1 MAVAMLPA
9 AEFSGPHPSAEVLL
23 TLLVILC
30 ASLWVFA
37 TLVRRETR
45 HRRLVA
51 LTQWARSHR
60 MQHLSADSQSQA
72 PELASLKQFN
82 PRIVRAISGKR
93 TTLAQIETADIGVTA
108 AAASRRQWNVA
119 MRELTGKWTT
129 TALRPTAQTVTLVDL
144 FSLSSYPSLM
154 STERFVIFGAEAR
167 AAKALAESTAPALL
181 PADLALVIVGNCLI
195 LDFSS
200 RHFDE
205 IEFDRLID
213 LLDQL
218 APRLSSAE

>member
-1 MAVAMLPA
+1 MPLAYVPA
-9 AEFSGPHPSAEVLL
+9 THPSPAILL
-23 TLLVILC
+23 TLALILG

-51 LTQWARSHR
+51 LTRWARSHHMR
-60 MQHLSADSQSQA
+60 LQSAGGQA
-72 PELASLKQFN
+72 LPVLKQFN
-82 PRIVRAISGKR
+82 PKIRQVLSGR
-93 TTLAQIETADIGVTA
+93 GITLAQIETADTTATA
-108 AAASRRQWNVA
+108 AATSKRQWNV
-119 MRELTGKWTT
+119 MVRELSGAWPA
-129 TALRPTAQTVTLVDL
+129 TALRPTAHNFSLVDL

-154 STERFVIFGAEAR
+154 PSERFMVFGAEAR
-167 AAKALAESTAPALL
+167 AAKALAESAAPALL
-181 PADLALVIVGNCLI
+181 PSDVALIVTGNCLL

-213 LLDQL
+213 LAEQL
-218 APRLSSAE
+218 APRLAVGQ